1 MPLYLYENKET
12 GEVVEVMQSMSDV
25 HEYNGINEDE
35 KGLWRRVF
43 VNPNVSSDTN
53 VDPFS
58 VDSFR
63 TSTVGKNDTYGELFQ
78 RSAEAS
84 EMRAA
89 KNGGVDPVKQKQYD
103 DYSKMTNGKL
113 HPQQMKENFQKT
125 LKKADK
131 AGINVEL

>member
-1 MPLYLYENKET
+1 
-12 GEVVEVMQSMSDV
+12 MSDV